1 MKPKFSHIFLK
12 YLIMIYLP
20 ILLLMSGIVFIFYN
34 SATKRDRLFLKSSEI
49 TCIDRSK
56 DIIIRF
62 LRQASSDLKYL
73 SELSSL
79 KGFIV
84 NEGVAGRM
92 SLSRDLFS
100 FCSNKRTYDQVRF
113 IDKTG
118 MEVARINFNNGQP
131 KLVAQEELQ
140 DKSGRYY
147 FQDTYNL
154 SGGQVF
160 VSSFDLNVEQGKI
173 EMPPKP
179 TIRFGI
185 PVFDDNGIRQ
195 GVFLLN
201 YLGQILLDDLSAQM
215 GEGSFKHFIML
226 NGDGYF
232 LRGLSGDDEWG
243 FMYNNDKTFVSK
255 FPDAWQDI
263 SSLPQGQFETKDGF
277 FTFNTVYPFIE
288 AQQYPAETV
297 YNAEKIK
304 DGAYFWKII
313 SFIPKGQ
320 LYAAS
325 RKAMRYACWFFASF
339 AILWLL
345 AYINIALLILKRRES
360 VEHLKE
366 ISKRESGFVANV
378 AHEIKNP
385 LHIIRES
392 LSIILEEDKGTLGPA
407 QKDFTEMAKMTMERL
422 SRLVNDLLD
431 IAKIEAGVVET
442 RRENMDIGLLLD
454 EVLSGYAGKMSKK
467 QIILKKD
474 IPENIGLI
482 WADRDKI
489 SEVMINLLDNALKY
503 TPDNGKITIRIR
515 KDEKEARF
523 EIADTGPGI
532 PQEYLEKIFDKF
544 ERVTAESQEGAGL
557 GLPIAKDIVALHKG
571 SIWVE
576 SEVGKGSKFIFT
588 LPIDS
593 RAK

>member
-20 ILLLMSGIVFIFYN
+20 ILLLVSGIVFIFYN
-34 SATKRDRLFLKSSEI
+34 ATTRRDRLFLKSSEI
-49 TCIDRSK
+49 TSIGRSK
-56 DIIIRF
+56 DIIIRS

-79 KGFIV
+79 KGFIM

-92 SLSRDLFS
+92 SLSRDLLS

-154 SGGQVF
+154 SDGQVF
-160 VSSFDLNVEQGKI
+160 VSPFDLNVEQGKI

-185 PVFDDNGIRQ
+185 PVYDDNGIRQ

-201 YLGQILLDDLSAQM
+201 YLGQTLLDDLSAHM
-215 GEGSFKHFIML
+215 GEGRFKHFIML

-232 LRGLSGDDEWG
+232 LKGLSGDDEWG
-243 FMYNNDKTFVSK
+243 FMYNNDKTFARK
-255 FPDAWQDI
+255 FPGAWQDI
-263 SSLPQGQFETKDGF
+263 SSLLQGQLETKDGL

-288 AQQYPAETV
+288 AQQYHAETV

-313 SFIPKGQ
+313 SFIHKGQ
-320 LYAAS
+320 FYAAS
-325 RKAMRYACWFFASF
+325 RKAMRYALWFFAPF

-345 AYINIALLILKRRES
+345 AYINIALLILKRIEA
-360 VEHLKE
+360 VEQLKE
-366 ISKRESGFVANV
+366 ISKRKSDFVANV

-385 LHIIRES
+385 LHIIRDS
-392 LSIILEEDKGTLGPA
+392 LSIILEEDKGILIPM

-422 SRLVNDLLD
+422 NRLVNDLLD
-431 IAKIEAGVVET
+431 IAKIEAGAVEP
-442 RRENMDIGLLLD
+442 RRENMDIVLLLD

-467 QIILKKD
+467 QIILTKD

-576 SEVGKGSKFIFT
+576 SEAGKGSKFIFT